1 MYVITPKRQKNKYI
15 ARIMFEG
22 MSLFVY
28 WINEPKE
35 ADLYEEGI
43 ACELED
49 VFKFIEEARQ
59 FLEEVYLINLMKGR
73 ENGQHNARRTSASA
87 HEAI

>member
-22 MSLFVY
+22 LSLFVY

-43 ACELED
+43 TCELED
-49 VFKFIEEARQ
+49 VLKFIEEARQ
-59 FLEEVYLINLMKGR
+59 FLEEVYLINLMKGK
-73 ENGQHNARRTSASA
+73 ET
-87 HEAI
+87 

>member
-22 MSLFVY
+22 LSLFVY
-28 WINEPKE
+28 WANEPKE

-49 VFKFIEEARQ
+49 VFKFIEEARR
-59 FLEEVYLINLMKGR
+59 FLEEVYLINLMKGK
-73 ENGQHNARRTSASA
+73 ET
-87 HEAI
+87 